1 MSKRATSID
10 LAELPLNQ
18 GQRLVRV
25 LDVQLEPVV
34 LGGQTYQ
41 VLVGAEGVEAEVERI
56 SGGFMVRLRFPASV
70 YGPCFRCLREVKVE
84 VDAQQEEF
92 VPSRTADWSSEDV
105 SPFVKDLVV
114 DVAGLAREALILGL
128 PSKILCSEECAGLC
142 PSCGGE
148 MHEGSCEGGGH
159 MPDPRW
165 AKLQDL
171 HLE

>member
-1 MSKRATSID
+1 MSKRAGWID

-18 GQRLVRV
+18 GQRLLRV
-25 LDVQLEPVV
+25 VDVHLEPV
-34 LGGQTYQ
+34 LLAGQTYQ
-41 VLVGAEGVEAEVERI
+41 VLVGAEGVEVEVERI
-56 SGGFMVRLRFPASV
+56 SGGFMVRLRFSASV
-70 YGPCFRCLREVKVE
+70 YGPCFRCLRDVKLE

-92 VPSRTADWSSEDV
+92 VPSRTAEWSPEDV

-128 PSKILCSEECAGLC
+128 PLKILCSEECAGLC
-142 PSCGGE
+142 PGCGREPHDGPCQ
-148 MHEGSCEGGGH
+148 EGPH
-159 MPDPRW
+159 VPDPRW